1 MKRKKKIGIVL
12 LTLVGVILITGT
24 TFYFKTRV
32 TNNSG
37 SIELSDSNEWNSI
50 KNETQMKSELSEE
63 GKKPY
68 YNSVISFEHNDSN
81 RTHIFSSAT
90 FNGSIK
96 GYGDNTIYYRK
107 APNKYIAPYNVVTG
121 NRDELY
127 IYGGGY
133 GNNPEAKGS
142 YVARLN
148 SNTLEEEWRT
158 QLIDLSD
165 STQFN
170 YPGVIGILENGD
182 IYAIYGN
189 YISKLDSE
197 TGKIIKTKVLP
208 VQEGFEND
216 TAYNGFVVAS
226 DGTIIAKS
234 ISREK
239 GSTIQGSDIFIKTNV
254 DNLPNSIIAAID
266 PNTLEII
273 DSIEAKDFLGGRITL
288 DRMNNE
294 TYIYVTGKEDLYRY
308 TLKDGSIAID
318 SSWGPVRYKKGDQT
332 SAPAVS
338 IMNGYAIFQTNGL
351 PSKTPLSLYA
361 VSTTDDSN
369 ILEVQPF
376 AEFGA
381 KKSFLPSMQSVDPEN
396 NLIYTMDSFAGKLAE
411 YTVKNEKLQRVWIRD
426 AKSMDFT
433 TLIGNSNN
441 RVLLS
446 TEVPFGT
453 LGLKISKKQ
462 YVNFIDAKTGKLLA
476 KSAALPRMSTGT
488 LVTPGFDGSVYYMG
502 YDGDFVEL
510 MVAKK

>member
-1 MKRKKKIGIVL
+1 MKRKKIIGIAL
-12 LTLVGVILITGT
+12 LALVGVILVTGT
-24 TFYFKTRV
+24 TFYFKKRV
-32 TNNSG
+32 TNIG
-37 SIELSDSNEWNSI
+37 KSIQISDSNEWNSI
-50 KNETQMKSELSEE
+50 KNETQKKSELSEE

-81 RTHIFSSAT
+81 RTHLFSSAT
-90 FNGSIK
+90 FNGSTK
-96 GYGDNTIYYRK
+96 GDGDNIVYYRK

-142 YVARLN
+142 YVAKLN
-148 SNTLEEEWRT
+148 SNTLKEVWKT
-158 QLIDLSD
+158 QLICLTG

-170 YPGVIGILENGD
+170 YPGVIGVLENGD
-182 IYAIYGN
+182 VYAIYGN
-189 YISKLDSE
+189 RLSRLDSK
-197 TGKIIKTKVLP
+197 TGKIIRTTVLP
-208 VQEGFEND
+208 TQEGYEND

-239 GSTIQGSDIFIKTNV
+239 GSAIQGSDIFTKANIN
-254 DNLPNSIIAAID
+254 NLPNSLIVTIN
-266 PNTLEII
+266 PNTLEVE
-273 DSIEAKDFLGGRITL
+273 DSIEAVDFLGGRITS
-288 DRMNNE
+288 DEANGI

-308 TLKDGSIAID
+308 TLKNGSIAID

-361 VSTTDDSN
+361 VSTADKSN
-369 ILEVQPF
+369 VLEVQPF

-396 NLIYTMDSFAGKLAE
+396 NLIYTMDSFAGKLAA
-411 YTVKNEKLQRVWIRD
+411 YTINDGKLQRSWIRD
-426 AKSMDFT
+426 ATSMDFT
-433 TLIGNSNN
+433 TLIGDSNN

-446 TEVPFGT
+446 TEVPYGK
-453 LGLKISKKQ
+453 LGLTLAKKE
-462 YVNFIDAKTGKLLA
+462 YVDFLDAKTGKLLA
-476 KSAALPRMSTGT
+476 RSAALPRMSTGT

-502 YDGDFVEL
+502 FDGDFIEL
-510 MVAKK
+510 MAAKE